1 MEERMEK
8 ELLISKEMIQ
18 KRVKELA
25 SEIARDHQG
34 KDTVL
39 VGILKGAVFFFCDLA
54 RELDIQVGIDF
65 LRAAS
70 YGPSSSS
77 SGTITLTKDVETP
90 LEGKS
95 VVLVEDI
102 IDTGLTMSRILE
114 ELKRKK
120 PSEVKVCVLLD
131 KPERREIEVQ
141 VDYCGFR
148 VEGGFVVGYG
158 LDYDE
163 QYRNLSEIFVLKG
176 I

>member
-1 MEERMEK
+1 MEK

-18 KRVKELA
+18 NRIKELA
-25 SEIARDHQG
+25 SEIARDHLG
-34 KDTVL
+34 KDTLL

-54 RELDIQVGIDF
+54 RELKIPVGIDF

-70 YGPSSSS
+70 YGSSSAS
-77 SGTITLTKDVETP
+77 SGSITLTKDVETP

-102 IDTGLTMSRILE
+102 IDTGFTMSRVIE
-114 ELKRKK
+114 ELKGKN
-120 PSEVKVCVLLD
+120 PSDIKVCVLLD
-131 KPERREIEVQ
+131 KLERRKIEIPI
-141 VDYCGFR
+141 DYCGFH
-148 VEGGFVVGYG
+148 VETGFVVGYG

-163 QYRNLSEIFVLKG
+163 RYRNLSEIYILKG

>member
-1 MEERMEK
+1 MEK

-25 SEIARDHQG
+25 SEISRDQQG

-39 VGILKGAVFFFCDLA
+39 VGVLKGAVFFFCDLA
-54 RELDIQVGIDF
+54 RELDMQVGIDF

-70 YGPSSSS
+70 YGTSSFS

-95 VVLVEDI
+95 VILVEDI
-102 IDTGLTMSRILE
+102 IDTGLTMSHIIE

-120 PSEVKVCVLLD
+120 PSELKVCVLLD
-131 KPERREIEVQ
+131 KIERREIEVQ
-141 VDYCGFR
+141 IDYCGFR

-176 I
+176 M